1 MSNEQ
6 VYIDSMIWIG
16 ALDPKDNKH
25 QKSKRILNKL
35 LLNAKEDSLLLSD
48 YVFNEILSNIAN
60 KQKYRKYS
68 KTKRKNFVKKVH
80 ESIYDSRYVKILKV
94 SETHF
99 GTAYNYIR
107 NRPDSVA
114 SLTDWL
120 SIILMIENKISI
132 IATLDRDFKKIVNDM
147 PESKHITIL
156 DS

>member
-1 MSNEQ
+1 
-6 VYIDSMIWIG
+6 MIWIG

-94 SETHF
+94 SESHLEQ
-99 GTAYNYIR
+99 
-107 NRPDSVA
+107 P
-114 SLTDWL
+114 
-120 SIILMIENKISI
+120 III
-132 IATLDRDFKKIVNDM
+132 
-147 PESKHITIL
+147 
-156 DS
+156 